1 MIIIRRAHG
10 RKFGFQSMLL
20 LGDYG
25 GSSCK
30 VKWSLVGCVTVNAVV
45 PVYRIN
51 REFKT
56 EASNCVTDL
65 NTLPTLIYLRNIQST

>member
-45 PVYRIN
+45 YRIN

-65 NTLPTLIYLRNIQST
+65 NTLPTLIYLRIKQST

>member
-10 RKFGFQSMLL
+10 RKFGFQSL

-30 VKWSLVGCVTVNAVV
+30 VKWSLVGCVTVNAV
-45 PVYRIN
+45 VYRIN